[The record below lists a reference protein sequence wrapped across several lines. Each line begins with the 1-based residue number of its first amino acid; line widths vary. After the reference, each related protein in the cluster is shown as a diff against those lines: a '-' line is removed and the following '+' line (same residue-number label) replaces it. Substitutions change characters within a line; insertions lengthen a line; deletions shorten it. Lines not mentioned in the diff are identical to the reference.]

1 MCKSRFL
8 YFIVSVFFVCSFFC
22 SCTSPQEP
30 EKPAPI
36 PEKKEKTILTFVN
49 NSSYDVSV
57 YYGSNPYSSSSSFVE
72 VESKQTVEKEIEYN
86 SNYSSTFYYVYNL
99 TFPGSSAYFPY
110 FPDDERIN
118 HKSLKL
124 EEDKI
129 NYIYIDEI
137 EECKTKSAYIF
148 LENGLTSDIYLLLS
162 KHTPVNPYK
171 KESKFLKTGMT
182 GAYEIN
188 SENTI
193 TFDNIQLLSLVVD
206 SIEYPLPEINYE
218 RGSIYTITV
227 SSDDSSGKTE
237 ISASLKAVTPFNID
251 TQNKIWSLDNSI
263 FSTEYPV
270 AMRPSYDG
278 KATLVIGTARREP
291 QKIGI
296 GRIDEYGKYSTGTDN
311 FVAFNDNPN
320 HTATQIVDF
329 VEQQD
334 GSVVMLCNQIFKT
347 SDITSENYVIVCY
360 DFASKTPKWYKVIP
374 SSVQVSAEDNS
385 CYMLVFRND
394 SKNKLIQIAEDKFVC
409 VGAYD
414 NYAYNAED
422 ELDYDRLHYMIMYID
437 GTNTNS
443 EHIVAPEAIK
453 TIISTDYSDL
463 MNAIER
469 NLTSAYFDGTDLFI
483 CGYENW
489 NHPVK
494 NEKGEIDDEGYN
506 TTHVG
511 KIWKVPLSD
520 IEAGNCDFENNV
532 VYSYN
537 NCLFFSIDGTGKNYV
552 VCGEYKDTG
561 KVLKGCH
568 VTSSMIKADS
578 SCTPVKYTV
587 PGKQS
592 CWFNQLCQYGSK
604 IVLCGKAADSFD
616 GSESPLPFVV
626 AYDSKGN
633 KLWENLSFTNYTS
646 ALNIIPN
653 TIGTYMLQLEGKN
666 GIIHYVNADLLG
678 NEKK

>member
-1 MCKSRFL
+1 MKKTLFLCPFFFLLFFSCKNINQNSNKTPSNNDNNNNNEEGKKSSVVINNKSQFDVNL
-8 YFIVSVFFVCSFFC
+8 YFDK
-22 SCTSPQEP
+22 SPY
-30 EKPAPI
+30 
-36 PEKKEKTILTFVN
+36 
-49 NSSYDVSV
+49 YDVAPTYTVKKNSTYPCELLPSDETGYTV
-57 YYGSNPYSSSSSFVE
+57 Y
-72 VESKQTVEKEIEYN
+72 IEYLIDIGNAKFPYWDIESN
-86 SNYSSTFYYVYNL
+86 SGHKDFIVKENNNAELIIDSLEKCESN
-99 TFPGSSAYFPY
+99 SAYF
-110 FPDDERIN
+110 
-118 HKSLKL
+118 
-124 EEDKI
+124 
-129 NYIYIDEI
+129 YIEND
-137 EECKTKSAYIF
+137 TTNDIF
-148 LENGLTSDIYLLLS
+148 LQNGMLYVRPSEQNEYLISSGKAAVYEVNENTTAISFGNYTQLKVVVGNNNVELPIT
-162 KHTPVNPYK
+162 
-171 KESKFLKTGMT
+171 KES
-182 GAYEIN
+182 
-188 SENTI
+188 
-193 TFDNIQLLSLVVD
+193 VVKG
-206 SIEYPLPEINYE
+206 N
-218 RGSIYTITV
+218 IYTISVNTDEKGL
-227 SSDDSSGKTE
+227 ST
-237 ISASLKAVTPFNID
+237 ASLKAVTPFNID
-251 TQNKIWSLDNSI
+251 TQNKIWALDNSI
-263 FSTEYPV
+263 FSAEYPV

-347 SDITSENYVIVCY
+347 DDIISENYVIICY

-394 SKNKLIQIAEDKFVC
+394 SKNKLIQIGENKFVC

-414 NYAYNAED
+414 NYAYNAEG

-463 MNAIER
+463 AKGIER

-483 CGYENW
+483 CGYDNW
-489 NHPVK
+489 EHTDY
-494 NEKGEIDDEGYN
+494 G

-511 KIWKVPLSD
+511 KIWKVSPSD
-520 IEAGNCDFENNV
+520 IEAGNYDFENNV
-532 VYSYN
+532 VYSCN

>member
-1 MCKSRFL
+1 MRKVFVFFPYIFLLFFSCLCEPKPPVPPVDPIDNKKSSVVINNKSQFDVNL
-8 YFIVSVFFVCSFFC
+8 YFDK
-22 SCTSPQEP
+22 SPY
-30 EKPAPI
+30 
-36 PEKKEKTILTFVN
+36 
-49 NSSYDVSV
+49 YDVAPTYTVKKNSTYSCELLPSDETGYTV
-57 YYGSNPYSSSSSFVE
+57 Y
-72 VESKQTVEKEIEYN
+72 IEYLIDIGNAKFPYWDIESN
-86 SNYSSTFYYVYNL
+86 SGHKDFIVKENNNAELIIDSLEKCESN
-99 TFPGSSAYFPY
+99 SAYF
-110 FPDDERIN
+110 
-118 HKSLKL
+118 
-124 EEDKI
+124 
-129 NYIYIDEI
+129 YIEND
-137 EECKTKSAYIF
+137 TTNDIF
-148 LENGLTSDIYLLLS
+148 LQNGMLYVRPSGQNEYLIS
-162 KHTPVNPYK
+162 SGKAAVYEVNESTTAISFGNYSQLKVVVGNTNIELPIT
-171 KESKFLKTGMT
+171 KESVAKG
-182 GAYEIN
+182 N
-188 SENTI
+188 
-193 TFDNIQLLSLVVD
+193 
-206 SIEYPLPEINYE
+206 
-218 RGSIYTITV
+218 IYTISVNTDDKGV
-227 SSDDSSGKTE
+227 S
-237 ISASLKAVTPFNID
+237 SASLKAVTPFNID
-251 TQNKIWSLDNSI
+251 TQKKIWSLDNSI

-329 VEQQD
+329 VEQQN
-334 GSVVMLCNQIFKT
+334 GSIVMLCNQIFKT
-347 SDITSENYVIVCY
+347 GDIISENFVIVCY

-374 SSVQVSAEDNS
+374 SSVQVSAEDDS

-414 NYAYNAED
+414 NYAFNAEG

-437 GTNTNS
+437 GKNTNS
-443 EHIVAPEAIK
+443 EKVVAPEAIK
-453 TIISTDYSDL
+453 TIISKDYSDL
-463 MNAIER
+463 TNDIER

-483 CGYENW
+483 CGYDNW
-489 NHPVK
+489 EHTDY
-494 NEKGEIDDEGYN
+494 G

-511 KIWKVPLSD
+511 KIWKVSPSD
-520 IEAGNCDFENNV
+520 IEAGNYDFDNNL
-532 VYSYN
+532 VYSCD
-537 NCLFFSIDGTGKNYV
+537 NCLFFSIDGTGSNYV

-561 KVLKGCH
+561 KVLKGCY
-568 VTSSMIKADS
+568 VTSGMIKADS
-578 SCTPVKYTV
+578 SCAPVKYTV

-604 IVLCGKAADSFD
+604 IVLCGKSADSFD
-616 GSESPLPFVV
+616 GSKSPLPFVV